1 MVDLVVL
8 AAVVFAFGLVSR
20 RLEGTALTAP
30 IVFVVAGIILGPAG
44 LGLVELKIDDHTVLL
59 LGEVALAIVLFTDA
73 ARTNLS
79 TLRQNEGLPLRLL
92 GIGMPLTIALG
103 TAVAALLLTDL
114 TLWEAAIVGTV
125 LAPTDAALGQAVV
138 NNPRIPIRIRQAL
151 NVEAGL
157 NDGLSVPFLALFLTL
172 AVAEEELQPA
182 SYWIR
187 FALEQVGFGVVVGV
201 GVGLA
206 GGWLVSWASKRGW
219 MTDSF
224 QRLAILALALIAWA
238 LADQVGGN
246 GFIAAFVG
254 GLAVGPILERVGE
267 QLIRFTEAE
276 GQLLNLSVFF
286 IFGVLAIGLIQP
298 LSWRVVLYALLSLSV
313 IRMLPVAL
321 SLLQTRLRSISVLFM
336 GWFGPRGL
344 ASIVLGLIVVG
355 EAPLFAG
362 REEMGLVV
370 ALTVLLSV
378 LLHGVTAAPLSAVYA
393 RRVER
398 MAADV
403 PEKQG
408 AVEPPTS
415 VGSVPAGG
423 SESPMRPDEMSRCKE
438 PDKGE
443 LRLSTDPEQLQS
455 RALEINRS

>member
-1 MVDLVVL
+1 M
-8 AAVVFAFGLVSR
+8 
-20 RLEGTALTAP
+20 
-30 IVFVVAGIILGPAG
+30 
-44 LGLVELKIDDHTVLL
+44 
-59 LGEVALAIVLFTDA
+59 
-73 ARTNLS
+73 
-79 TLRQNEGLPLRLL
+79 
-92 GIGMPLTIALG
+92 
-103 TAVAALLLTDL
+103 
-114 TLWEAAIVGTV
+114 
-125 LAPTDAALGQAVV
+125 
-138 NNPRIPIRIRQAL
+138 
-151 NVEAGL
+151 
-157 NDGLSVPFLALFLTL
+157 PFLALFLTL

-187 FALEQVGFGVVVGV
+187 FALEQVGLGVLVGV

-206 GGWLVSWASKRGW
+206 GGWLVSRASRSGW

-224 QRLAILALALIAWA
+224 QRLALLSLAIISWA
-238 LADQVGGN
+238 LADQIGGN

-254 GLAVGPILERVGE
+254 GLAVGPSVEFVGE
-267 QLIRFTEAE
+267 RLIRFTEAE

-286 IFGVLAIGLIQP
+286 IFGILLIGLIQP
-298 LSWRVVLYALLSLSV
+298 LSWEVALYALLSLSV

-321 SLLQTRLRSISVLFM
+321 SLLRTRLRSISVLFM

-398 MAADV
+398 MAADA
-403 PEKQG
+403 PERRG
-408 AVEPPTS
+408 TIEPPPS

-423 SESPMRPDEMSRCKE
+423 SKSPVRPDEMSRCKE
-438 PDKGE
+438 PDKGD

-455 RALEINRS
+455 RAREINRS